1 MENKEKN
8 TKNELN
14 NESKDIQKP
23 ASVGK
28 RIIAIVLLVIMAVLF
43 GIFIYCIIFNQK
55 YVIPMLFVVIIF
67 PILVYLFIWVRKV
80 FNKSED

>member
-1 MENKEKN
+1 MENKEN
-8 TKNELN
+8 TNNELN
-14 NESKDIQKP
+14 KDIKDIQKP
-23 ASVGK
+23 TSIGK
-28 RIIAIVLLVIMAVLF
+28 RVIAIVLLVIMAVIF
-43 GIFIYCIIFNQK
+43 GIFIYVLIFNQK